1 MFGAT
6 TSEEPGAV
14 GRNPAD
20 VSALLVELGRALKGW
35 SFYPAGHPARQE
47 LLDRTARAFQGELRR
62 NGGLALDIRRGAFWL
77 AGGDA
82 PIGAGRLDDL
92 ARQLFVRSVRHVA
105 FDAAL
110 DATSLAA
117 FLDVL
122 ATDADALAAAG
133 GFESAFYTGMRHG
146 CRVNEVDYRAL
157 LERRQAAAGIGA
169 APEVGGSAPSDEQT
183 APHLSLPSPVAIDDA
198 PLEADPREARALEL
212 LGLLRDLEECED
224 DARYRDLARQAVTL
238 STALVADGVLD
249 EGYRTLLVLSAHAGD
264 DAKRSYAQRES
275 AMQFLTHVAIGPAL
289 DDLVA
294 RACAT
299 TGEASLHATA
309 VLLQLGSRAVPLLLD
324 QLEVE
329 SDPDRRARVSGVVIA
344 MGEEAV
350 PALAEAIV
358 QGSRRRQRL
367 ALRLAGETQNP
378 RLVPS
383 LREALLSGR
392 GEAAR
397 DAAQSLVR
405 VGDVSALEVLVEALR
420 SARSEVAALA
430 AYSLGTTGRVLSLG
444 PLVETLARTV
454 ARGDLA
460 LAREVVRGI
469 GRLGRPEGVP
479 ALAELLASGGWLRRK
494 KLREVKLAAVS
505 ALAHLPGREAEA
517 ALERAA
523 RARDARLREA
533 AQAAL
538 ERRERDAQPA

>member
-1 MFGAT
+1 M
-6 TSEEPGAV
+6 
-14 GRNPAD
+14 
-20 VSALLVELGRALKGW
+20 
-35 SFYPAGHPARQE
+35 
-47 LLDRTARAFQGELRR
+47 
-62 NGGLALDIRRGAFWL
+62 
-77 AGGDA
+77 
-82 PIGAGRLDDL
+82 
-92 ARQLFVRSVRHVA
+92 
-105 FDAAL
+105 
-110 DATSLAA
+110 
-117 FLDVL
+117 
-122 ATDADALAAAG
+122 
-133 GFESAFYTGMRHG
+133 
-146 CRVNEVDYRAL
+146 
-157 LERRQAAAGIGA
+157 
-169 APEVGGSAPSDEQT
+169 
-183 APHLSLPSPVAIDDA
+183 
-198 PLEADPREARALEL
+198 
-212 LGLLRDLEECED
+212 
-224 DARYRDLARQAVTL
+224 
-238 STALVADGVLD
+238 
-249 EGYRTLLVLSAHAGD
+249 
-264 DAKRSYAQRES
+264 
-275 AMQFLTHVAIGPAL
+275 
-289 DDLVA
+289 
-294 RACAT
+294 
-299 TGEASLHATA
+299 
-309 VLLQLGSRAVPLLLD
+309 
-324 QLEVE
+324 
-329 SDPDRRARVSGVVIA
+329 
-344 MGEEAV
+344 
-350 PALAEAIV
+350 
-358 QGSRRRQRL
+358 
-367 ALRLAGETQNP
+367 
-378 RLVPS
+378 PS